1 LLCRSWSHCVSRIL
15 VPVDGSATSDRGL
28 DEAIRLAKLTGA
40 RLRLVHVV
48 DGLVLSTGL
57 EFATCDVIGILKEAG
72 AEILSAAK
80 AKVEAGGVA
89 VDAFLSDTFGERVCD
104 VVVTQARQWNADLIV
119 IGTQGR
125 RGARRLIIG
134 SDAEQI
140 VRAAPVPVL
149 LVRPKEET
157 LAAAARVDAAAS
169 PQALAA

>member
-1 LLCRSWSHCVSRIL
+1 MYQRIL

-28 DEAIRLAKLTGA
+28 DEAIRLAKLTAG

-57 EFATCDVIGILKEAG
+57 EFGACDVTGMLKEAG

-80 AKVEAGGVA
+80 AKVEAAGLA
-89 VDAFLSDTFGERVCD
+89 VDTFVPDAFGERVCD
-104 VVVTQARQWNADLIV
+104 VVVSQAGQWNADLIV
-119 IGTQGR
+119 IGTHGR
-125 RGARRLIIG
+125 RGVRRLFIG

-149 LVRPKEET
+149 LVRPKEEAF
-157 LAAAARVDAAAS
+157 AAAARVDAAAS
-169 PQALAA
+169 PQMLAA

>member
-1 LLCRSWSHCVSRIL
+1 MYERIL

-57 EFATCDVIGILKEAG
+57 ELASCDVVGILTEAG

-80 AKVEAGGVA
+80 AKVEAAGIGV
-89 VDAFLSDTFGERVCD
+89 DTFLSETLHERICD
-104 VVVTQARQWNADLIV
+104 VVVAQARQWNADLIV
-119 IGTQGR
+119 IGTHGR
-125 RGARRLIIG
+125 RGVGRLLIG

-140 VRAAPVPVL
+140 VRTAPVPVL
-149 LVRPKEET
+149 VVRPDADA
-157 LAAAARVDAAAS
+157 LAAAARQDAAVRAD
-169 PQALAA
+169 ALAA